1 MIFYSSMS
9 RTWNVFVNSSFMKVY
24 CKMHELHDDDA
35 DVDEDDD
42 SGDDTVSEV
51 CDDDC
56 ETCAVTS
63 FS

>member
-1 MIFYSSMS
+1 
-9 RTWNVFVNSSFMKVY
+9 MKVY
-24 CKMHELHDDDA
+24 CKMHELHDDDG

-42 SGDDTVSEV
+42 SEDDTVSEV

>member
-1 MIFYSSMS
+1 
-9 RTWNVFVNSSFMKVY
+9 MKKY